1 MMQQDFITI
10 EQLTTFA
17 GLITAVVLVTQFIKW
32 MLSAINVEVK
42 NTIIYKIIVWIV
54 SLVLLFLF
62 NPQYLDT
69 LQTIVLGIIN
79 SMFLTLSS
87 MGMYD
92 SIDNQ
97 NNHTDI
103 NVLDDTETP
112 YKEQYSPQGEEYD
125 WAKDE

>member
-1 MMQQDFITI
+1 MQQDFITI

-32 MLSAINVEVK
+32 IMQAVNIQIK
-42 NTIIYKIIVWIV
+42 NTTIYKVIVWGV
-54 SLVLLFLF
+54 SLILLFLF
-62 NPQYLDT
+62 NPQYLDNP
-69 LQTIVLGIIN
+69 QTIVLGIIN

-92 SIDNQ
+92 SIDGQ
-97 NNHTDI
+97 NDHTDI
-103 NVLDDTETP
+103 SILNDTETP
-112 YKEQYSPQGEEYD
+112 YKERYSPQSKEYD